1 MIYLDYN
8 ATTPLDPR
16 VLEKMLPFFT
26 EVYGN
31 AASQHSAGMKAK
43 KAVDHAREQIAE
55 LIGSTPQEI
64 IFTSG
69 ATESINLAIKGL
81 AGISQDRKHIV
92 TVSTEHKAVLDVCAY
107 LETIGFEVTYLPVQT
122 DGLLDI
128 ETVKDAIRPDT
139 LLISVMYVNNET
151 GIIQPIQEIS
161 TLAHAHGAF
170 FMTDATQAVGK
181 MPVDVEALGIDLM
194 AFSAHKFYG
203 PKGVGGLYVRS
214 KRPFRVKIQPLQ
226 HGGGHEG
233 SFRSGTLNVTG
244 IVGMGEACAI
254 AQEEMTQDAI
264 RIGKLR
270 DQLENELLEIPGSW
284 VNGNR
289 TQRLYNVTNMGFEGV
304 DADAVITSLPNISM
318 ATGSACTAADVNPSH
333 VLIAMGKNE
342 DDAYGSLRLSLGK
355 GTTKAETKV
364 FKEELKNLLKELR
377 DMSFIQS
384 GNDLL

>member
-1 MIYLDYN
+1 MEMIYLDYN

-43 KAVDHAREQIAE
+43 KAIDHARGQIAE
-55 LIGSTPQEI
+55 LIGSIPQEI

-81 AGISQDRKHIV
+81 AARSQERKHIV

-128 ETVKDAIRPDT
+128 ETVKDAIRLDT
-139 LLISVMYVNNET
+139 LLVSVMYVNNET
-151 GIIQPIQEIS
+151 GVIQPIQEIS
-161 TLAHAHGAF
+161 ALAHDHGAF

-181 MPVDVEALGIDLM
+181 MPVDVETLGIDLM

-203 PKGVGGLYVRS
+203 PKGAGGLYVRS
-214 KRPFRVKIQPLQ
+214 KRPFRVKLQPLQ

-233 SFRSGTLNVTG
+233 SFRSGTLNVPG

-254 AQEEMTQDAI
+254 AQKEMSQDST
-264 RIGKLR
+264 RIGRIR

-284 VNGNR
+284 VNGSR
-289 TQRLYNVTNMGFEGV
+289 TQRLYNVTNVGFEGV
-304 DADAVITSLPNISM
+304 DTQILIPMMQNIAVSN
-318 ATGSACTAADVNPSH
+318 GSACTSAVLELSH
-333 VLIAMGKNE
+333 VLMAMGLRE
-342 DDAYGSLRLSLGK
+342 EQAWGSLRFSLGRK
-355 GTTKAETKV
+355 I
-364 FKEELKNLLKELR
+364 LDPKELV
-377 DMSFIQS
+377 STLKYNLGIINFNKS
-384 GNDLL
+384 

>member
-254 AQEEMTQDAI
+254 AQKEMTQDAI

-284 VNGNR
+284 VNGSR

-304 DADAVITSLPNISM
+304 DTQILIPMMQNIAVSN
-318 ATGSACTAADVNPSH
+318 GSACTSAVLEPSH
-333 VLIAMGKNE
+333 VLMAMGLRE
-342 DDAYGSLRLSLGK
+342 EQAWGSLRFSLGK
-355 GTTKAETKV
+355 TSSAY
-364 FKEELKNLLKELR
+364 
-377 DMSFIQS
+377 DIQS
-384 GNDLL
+384 LVRGLIICLK

>member
-1 MIYLDYN
+1 MEMIYLDYN

-43 KAVDHAREQIAE
+43 KAIDHARGQIAE
-55 LIGSTPQEI
+55 LIGSIPQEI

-81 AGISQDRKHIV
+81 AARSQERKHIV

-128 ETVKDAIRPDT
+128 ETVKDAIRLDT
-139 LLISVMYVNNET
+139 LLVSVMYVNNET
-151 GIIQPIQEIS
+151 GVIQPIQEIS
-161 TLAHAHGAF
+161 ALAHDHGAF

-181 MPVDVEALGIDLM
+181 MPVDVETLGIDLM

-233 SFRSGTLNVTG
+233 SFRSGTLNVPG

-254 AQEEMTQDAI
+254 VQEEMVQDAK
-264 RIGKLR
+264 RIGQIR
-270 DQLENELLEIPGSW
+270 DQLENELLQIPGSW
-284 VNGNR
+284 VNGSQ
-289 TQRLYNVTNMGFEGV
+289 THRLYNVTNVGFEGV
-304 DADAVITSLPNISM
+304 DTQMLIPMMQNIAVSNGSACTSAVLEPSHVLMAMGLREEQAWGSLRFSLGRKSISLPNILNS
-318 ATGSACTAADVNPSH
+318 N
-333 VLIAMGKNE
+333 I
-342 DDAYGSLRLSLGK
+342 
-355 GTTKAETKV
+355 
-364 FKEELKNLLKELR
+364 LKLLTFEAL
-377 DMSFIQS
+377 
-384 GNDLL
+384 